1 MAMLVWFFIDFSDL
15 LEIVVGLPQLLVEVI
30 FLVDPLGQE
39 VVDRIAICLSAVQL
53 FIYIFVIR
61 TSCFRSCAMIKS
73 V

>member
-39 VVDRIAICLSAVQL
+39 VVDWISICSSAVQL
-53 FIYIFVIR
+53 FIFIFVIQ
-61 TSCFRSCAMIKS
+61 TSCF
-73 V
+73 